1 MPQTHRIERVNQLI
15 RQELSQLLQRGT
27 KDPRLGGYIS
37 ITAVETT
44 PDLRHARVFVSCI
57 CDDEKKKE
65 ILAALGH
72 SSGFFRTELAKH
84 LTMRRVPELHYTWD
98 DSIEKGA
105 NLLALMD
112 RVKSEDSS
120 RSQEN

>member
-37 ITAVETT
+37 INAVETT

-98 DSIEKGA
+98 DSIERGS

-120 RSQEN
+120 PPK

>member
-1 MPQTHRIERVNQLI
+1 MPQTHRIERVNHLI

-27 KDPRLGGYIS
+27 KDPRLSGYIS
-37 ITAVETT
+37 INSVETT

-57 CDDEKKKE
+57 CEAEQRKE
-65 ILAALGH
+65 ILAALAH

-84 LTMRRVPELHYTWD
+84 LTMRRVPELHYVWD
-98 DSIEKGA
+98 DSIERGS

-112 RVKSEDSS
+112 RVKSEDSANP
-120 RSQEN
+120 EKE